1 MEKIKFYLD
10 NNIIYTYFMQ
20 KARELKNK
28 GKIPLHKVFKFLRE
42 NRYKLEFYVSRLTE
56 IEILRKLTTELGLNE
71 NESSYL
77 WKDFCKSLEC
87 KLVKAEEIDLNSL
100 WEFIRN
106 IVTKVP
112 IKKRVTNLEH
122 LGIAS
127 QFGLTF
133 VTGDKEVLEKC
144 RKFYPKIMSY
154 IELRKSLNYKEK
166 DNYEEKRNF

>member
-1 MEKIKFYLD
+1 
-10 NNIIYTYFMQ
+10 
-20 KARELKNK
+20 
-28 GKIPLHKVFKFLRE
+28 
-42 NRYKLEFYVSRLTE
+42 
-56 IEILRKLTTELGLNE
+56 LNE

-77 WKDFCKSLEC
+77 WVDFFKSLEC

-106 IVTKVP
+106 IVTKVS

-154 IELRKSLNYKEK
+154 IELRKS
-166 DNYEEKRNF
+166 F